1 MMAATQAEAVG
12 SRTLDVLEVVVV
24 MVQAGKV
31 QEGAAVLM
39 QVLQA
44 AASRVEEERWE
55 VAGEEDQDLMEAVAV
70 VMPKMD
76 VIVTGQRV

>member
-1 MMAATQAEAVG
+1 MMAATEAEAVG

-31 QEGAAVLM
+31 QEGAAVLT
-39 QVLQA
+39 QVLQ

>member
-31 QEGAAVLM
+31 QEGAAVLT
-39 QVLQA
+39 QVLQ